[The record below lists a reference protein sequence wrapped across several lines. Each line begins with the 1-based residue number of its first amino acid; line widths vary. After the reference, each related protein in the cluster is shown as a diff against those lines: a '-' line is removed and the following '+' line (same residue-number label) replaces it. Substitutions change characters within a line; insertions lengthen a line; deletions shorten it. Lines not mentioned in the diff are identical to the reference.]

1 MMIAHLFLFVLLAQ
15 PSPHRGATVRRESQR
30 THPSPST
37 DLMRG
42 ACSGYVKDHVI
53 IRLANFLRIDFVVM
67 PPSQNLQKVTFH
79 FLRYKHL
86 TGTYTVRRLL

>member
-30 THPSPST
+30 THPCPST

-53 IRLANFLRIDFVVM
+53 PLACGGPDSNRKCAVAVRIRWAGQRQM
-67 PPSQNLQKVTFH
+67 
-79 FLRYKHL
+79 
-86 TGTYTVRRLL
+86 GTYRL